1 MRNVTEKFAGARE
14 LGLETFTTMMN
25 ASLDGISQ
33 LAALNLQ
40 TARAFVKSGAEN
52 IKALSAV
59 RDVHDLTAL
68 QQPAMALAVEN
79 SLVYSRRAYEICSES
94 SNALV
99 RVFEGQVSEIGGGV
113 ASLFEQSRQNTPPL
127 FAPVFD
133 IVADVAKSALAAVQ
147 AGPRLV

>member
-40 TARAFVKSGAEN
+40 TARAFVKNGAEN
-52 IKALSAV
+52 IKALSSV
-59 RDVHDLTAL
+59 RDMHDSAAL
-68 QQPAMALAVEN
+68 QQPVMTMAVEQ
-79 SLVYSRRAYEICSES
+79 SLVYSRRAHEICSES
-94 SNALV
+94 SNAMV
-99 RVFEGQVSEIGGGV
+99 RVFEGQVSEVGGGV
-113 ASLFEQSRQNTPPL
+113 ASLSEQGRRNALPV

-133 IVADVAKSALAAVQ
+133 LVADAAKSALATVQ
-147 AGPRLV
+147 AGQRLV